1 MNNIVG
7 IQSGHDVSYSILKNG
22 MPLIHEELERFSRVK
37 EELGDGLKF
46 FFEKTTKNTQK
57 NSKFFTLGNFS
68 ARDRERWPK
77 CNDFNSESL
86 MNMIID
92 QNNGKYLE
100 LSHHM
105 CHAANAFFSSNFNEA
120 LILTIDGGGMEDK
133 ETLTACTIYE
143 GKGSKI
149 KKIKVYDF
157 FRLNIAGGWNF
168 VSQLFGLSVGFPK
181 GNQAGTVMAMASMS
195 NCSKYV
201 EPLMGLMTKRKPMTM
216 SFTNYHSLAKNI
228 FGKIEFS
235 EQDKFDISSSLQTAT
250 ENIIKEEL
258 PFFINKFKPKKL
270 CIAGG
275 CALNSV
281 LIGKIQDWF
290 PQITDVYVP
299 PIPHDSG
306 LSIGS
311 SQYLWHQ
318 ILGNKRIKWKDNFSP
333 YLGRKYSEKQI
344 LEALK
349 KQNDLVKYSYSDDEK
364 IIELLAQ
371 QNIISVFGGGSE
383 SGRRALGNRS
393 ILADPRNES
402 MKDLIN
408 KEVKHRQWFRPF
420 APSIIRTSVSEW
432 FEKDASSPYM
442 SHVLKWKKN
451 KIKQI
456 PAVAHFDGSARL
468 QTVTENDNK
477 WFFNFLRKWQKFSSV
492 PVLLNTSF
500 NDSEPIVET
509 PEHAIKCFLKTKI
522 SNLYFRDFGIL
533 VSRT

>member
-1 MNNIVG
+1 
-7 IQSGHDVSYSILKNG
+7 
-22 MPLIHEELERFSRVK
+22 
-37 EELGDGLKF
+37 
-46 FFEKTTKNTQK
+46 
-57 NSKFFTLGNFS
+57 
-68 ARDRERWPK
+68 
-77 CNDFNSESL
+77 
-86 MNMIID
+86 
-92 QNNGKYLE
+92 
-100 LSHHM
+100 
-105 CHAANAFFSSNFNEA
+105 
-120 LILTIDGGGMEDK
+120 
-133 ETLTACTIYE
+133 
-143 GKGSKI
+143 
-149 KKIKVYDF
+149 
-157 FRLNIAGGWNF
+157 
-168 VSQLFGLSVGFPK
+168 
-181 GNQAGTVMAMASMS
+181 
-195 NCSKYV
+195 
-201 EPLMGLMTKRKPMTM
+201 MTM

-383 SGRRALGNRS
+383 SGRRALGN
-393 ILADPRNES
+393 
-402 MKDLIN
+402 
-408 KEVKHRQWFRPF
+408 
-420 APSIIRTSVSEW
+420 
-432 FEKDASSPYM
+432 
-442 SHVLKWKKN
+442 
-451 KIKQI
+451 KIY
-456 PAVAHFDGSARL
+456 
-468 QTVTENDNK
+468 
-477 WFFNFLRKWQKFSSV
+477 W
-492 PVLLNTSF
+492 
-500 NDSEPIVET
+500 PI
-509 PEHAIKCFLKTKI
+509 
-522 SNLYFRDFGIL
+522 
-533 VSRT
+533 

>member
-1 MNNIVG
+1 M
-7 IQSGHDVSYSILKNG
+7 
-22 MPLIHEELERFSRVK
+22 
-37 EELGDGLKF
+37 
-46 FFEKTTKNTQK
+46 
-57 NSKFFTLGNFS
+57 
-68 ARDRERWPK
+68 
-77 CNDFNSESL
+77 
-86 MNMIID
+86 
-92 QNNGKYLE
+92 
-100 LSHHM
+100 
-105 CHAANAFFSSNFNEA
+105 
-120 LILTIDGGGMEDK
+120 
-133 ETLTACTIYE
+133 
-143 GKGSKI
+143 
-149 KKIKVYDF
+149 
-157 FRLNIAGGWNF
+157 
-168 VSQLFGLSVGFPK
+168 
-181 GNQAGTVMAMASMS
+181 
-195 NCSKYV
+195 
-201 EPLMGLMTKRKPMTM
+201 
-216 SFTNYHSLAKNI
+216 
-228 FGKIEFS
+228 
-235 EQDKFDISSSLQTAT
+235 QTAT

-258 PFFINKFKPKKL
+258 PFCNKFKPKKL

-349 KQNDLVKYSYSDDEK
+349 KQSDLVKYSYSDDEK

-451 KIKQI
+451 KIKQV
-456 PAVAHFDGSARL
+456 PA
-468 QTVTENDNK
+468 
-477 WFFNFLRKWQKFSSV
+477 
-492 PVLLNTSF
+492 SF
-500 NDSEPIVET
+500 
-509 PEHAIKCFLKTKI
+509 
-522 SNLYFRDFGIL
+522 
-533 VSRT
+533 